1 MGPSFEVPFLTEER
15 DRAGF
20 CPFALSQVSVP
31 AEPALGHLR
40 CLLTDV
46 PPQTNCLPDTVFG
59 ALPRHFQ
66 INGGYSSHNTS
77 HPVRW
82 TTEHHRISNKA
93 IKVVVFHRLASRKDS
108 HLDYAN
114 NASPQSQTTV
124 KLERVFFPR

>member
-59 ALPRHFQ
+59 ALPRRFRRSA
-66 INGGYSSHNTS
+66 GYSSHNTS
-77 HPVRW
+77 HPKGR

-93 IKVVVFHRLASRKDS
+93 IKVVVFHRLASQKT
-108 HLDYAN
+108 
-114 NASPQSQTTV
+114 PT
-124 KLERVFFPR
+124 

>member
-59 ALPRHFQ
+59 ALPRLSM
-66 INGGYSSHNTS
+66 NGGYSSHNTS

-93 IKVVVFHRLASRKDS
+93 IKVVVFHRPVAEKT
-108 HLDYAN
+108 
-114 NASPQSQTTV
+114 PT
-124 KLERVFFPR
+124 